1 MKDNNMINVGLIG
14 AGRIGKVHGENI
26 VKRFDSV
33 KIKSIVDPNESNLN
47 KTGNDLGIKNLSTDP
62 STIFNDKE
70 INAVLICSST
80 DTHSEFIEMAA
91 KAGKHIFCEK
101 PIDFDITR
109 IDKALATVKDNNV
122 KLQIGFNRRFDPNF
136 AEVQNQVAIG
146 TVGEPHLVRITSRDP
161 YPPPAEYVK
170 VSGGL
175 FLDMMI
181 HDFDMARFLISDE
194 IESVYASGSVKV
206 DEAIGQ
212 AGDID
217 TAIVT
222 LNFKSGA
229 ICAIDNSR
237 KAAYGYDQRVEVF
250 GSKGMVRAENNK
262 PTQTE
267 ISTNETVSSPLPFN
281 FFMDRYT
288 DSYYNEIK
296 AFVDSLV
303 NDKPVTVSGE
313 DGRIPVLIALAA
325 KKSLAEKRAVLISE
339 I

>member
-1 MKDNNMINVGLIG
+1 MINIGLIG

-26 VKRFDSV
+26 AKRFDSV
-33 KIKSIVDPNESNLN
+33 KIKSIVDLNETNL
-47 KTGNDLGIKNLSTDP
+47 KDVGNTLGIKNLSTDP
-62 STIFNDKE
+62 STIFNDKD
-70 INAVLICSST
+70 IQAVLICSST
-80 DTHSEFIEMAA
+80 NTHSEYIEMAA

-101 PIDFDITR
+101 PIDFDISR
-109 IDKALATVKDNNV
+109 IDKALAAVRDKNV

-136 AEVQNQVAIG
+136 AEVRRQVAAGGI
-146 TVGEPHLVRITSRDP
+146 GEPHLVRITSRDP
-161 YPPPAEYVK
+161 YPPSIDYVK

-181 HDFDMARFLISDE
+181 HDFDMACFLINDDV
-194 IESVYASGSVKV
+194 ESVYASGSVKV
-206 DEAIGQ
+206 DEKIGQ

-222 LNFKSGA
+222 LNFKNGA

-237 KAAYGYDQRVEVF
+237 QAVYGYDQRVEVF
-250 GSKGMVRAENNK
+250 GSSGMVRAENNT
-262 PTQTE
+262 PTRTE
-267 ISTNETVSSPLPFN
+267 FSYAHGVKTPKPFN

-303 NDKPVTVSGE
+303 ENKPITVTGE
-313 DGRIPVLIALAA
+313 DGKIPVLIALAA
-325 KKSLAEKRAVLISE
+325 KKSLKEKRAVAMTDVLA
-339 I
+339 

>member
-1 MKDNNMINVGLIG
+1 MINIALIG

-26 VKRFDSV
+26 AKRFDSV
-33 KIKSIVDPNESNLN
+33 RIKSIVDPNQTNL
-47 KTGNDLGIKNLSTDP
+47 NDLGNHLGINNLYTDP
-62 STIFNDKE
+62 STIFDDKE
-70 INAVLICSST
+70 IQAVLICSST
-80 DTHSEFIEMAA
+80 DTHSQYIEMAA

-101 PIDFDITR
+101 PIDFDIAR
-109 IDKALATVKDNNV
+109 INSALQAVKDNNV

-136 AEVQNQVAIG
+136 AEVRKQVEIG
-146 TVGEPHLVRITSRDP
+146 TVGDPHLVRITSRDP
-161 YPPPAEYVK
+161 YPPSIDYVK

-181 HDFDMARFLISDE
+181 HDFDMARFLINDDV
-194 IESVYASGSVKV
+194 ESVYASGSVKV
-206 DEAIGQ
+206 DEEIGK

-222 LNFKSGA
+222 LNFNSGA

-250 GSKGMVRAENNK
+250 GSNGMARAENNK

-267 ISTNETVSSPLPFN
+267 ISYAHGVKTPKPLN

-288 DSYYNEIK
+288 ESFYNEIK
-296 AFVDSLV
+296 AFVDALV
-303 NDKPVTVSGE
+303 EDKPIPVTGE
-313 DGRIPVLIALAA
+313 DGKIPVLIALAA
-325 KKSLAEKRAVLISE
+325 KKSLTEKRAVSISE
-339 I
+339 VI

>member
-1 MKDNNMINVGLIG
+1 MINIGLIG

-26 VKRFDSV
+26 VKRFDNV
-33 KIKSIVDPNESNLN
+33 KLKSIVDPNNTNLN
-47 KTGNDLGIKNLSTDP
+47 ETGKLLDINNLSTDP

-70 INAVLICSST
+70 IDAVLICSST
-80 DTHSEFIEMAA
+80 DTHSQFIEMAA
-91 KAGKHIFCEK
+91 QAGKHIFCEK
-101 PIDFDITR
+101 PIDFDIAR
-109 IDKALATVKDNNV
+109 IDKALATVTDNNV

-136 AEVQNQVAIG
+136 AEVQCQVASG

-161 YPPPAEYVK
+161 YPPPVEYVK

-181 HDFDMARFLISDE
+181 HDFDMARFLINDE
-194 IESVYASGSVKV
+194 VESVYASGSVKV

-222 LNFKSGA
+222 LTFKSGA

-267 ISTNETVSSPLPFN
+267 ISTNETIASPLPFN

-296 AFVDSLV
+296 AFVDSV
-303 NDKPVTVSGE
+303 ADDKPVTVSGE
-313 DGRIPVLIALAA
+313 DGKIPVLIALAA
-325 KKSLAEKRAVLISE
+325 KKSLNEKRAVFLHEIS
-339 I
+339 